1 MVNLVLVLFVFPES
15 LDKERMQMSKGK
27 GKAKAP
33 SSNADMEEEE
43 VEEEGQQS
51 GFPVSSSSAI
61 QGGHGPQGRR
71 RDEAG
76 GEGLISG
83 FLKPLAVF
91 LPVVVL
97 VPSPNGLGRRKKR
110 DWSLTLLAVALLG
123 FMLSSVSCKTFG
135 CCCVIVFL
143 TFPGTGPVP
152 DEVLVRCAHLF
163 VGG

>member
-1 MVNLVLVLFVFPES
+1 MINFILVLFVFPES
-15 LDKERMQMSKGK
+15 LDKARMEKALLQASK

-33 SSNADMEEEE
+33 SSNADAEEDDDDQ
-43 VEEEGQQS
+43 G

-71 RDEAG
+71 RDET
-76 GEGLISG
+76 GEERLISG

-123 FMLSSVSCKTFG
+123 FMLSSVSYTFE
-135 CCCVIVFL
+135 CSCVIV
-143 TFPGTGPVP
+143 
-152 DEVLVRCAHLF
+152 
-163 VGG
+163 